1 MSGKIGEKKSRSGN
15 TGCCVVLCHN
25 TYSNTES
32 NIKFYSFPSK
42 PHLTERRKK
51 WIKAVNRIK

>member
-1 MSGKIGEKKSRSGN
+1 MSGKNAKNTPRSGN
-15 TGCCVVLCHN
+15 NGCCVVLCHN
-25 TYSNTES
+25 TYSKTES

-42 PHLTERRKK
+42 PHLIERRQK